1 MFDTLRY
8 AKRLEASGMTRDQA
22 EAQIHVIAEMVVDGV
37 ATKQDIALHKAE
49 MAKEFVEV
57 RSEMAQGFTEVR
69 SEMAQGFA
77 EVRSEMAQGLA
88 EVRSE
93 LHKEINRTL
102 KITGAMIV
110 TSTTFTIGVL
120 GLLLK

>member
-1 MFDTLRY
+1 MFDTLKY
-8 AKRLEASGMTRDQA
+8 AKKLEASGMTRDQA
-22 EAQIHVIAEMVVDGV
+22 EAQIQVIAEMVVDGV

-49 MAKEFVEV
+49 MAKEFV
-57 RSEMAQGFTEVR
+57 EVR